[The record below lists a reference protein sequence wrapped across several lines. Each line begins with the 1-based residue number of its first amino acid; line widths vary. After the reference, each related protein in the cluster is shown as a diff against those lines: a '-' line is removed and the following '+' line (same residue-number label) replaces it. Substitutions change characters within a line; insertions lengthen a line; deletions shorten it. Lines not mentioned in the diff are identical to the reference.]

1 MNAAEPD
8 MNPPDHK
15 VRPMPK
21 LVPIALAVLITSP
34 AAAFATTASYICEDK
49 TQIMAVFSP
58 PGVSPGSVSL
68 TLDGAA
74 EPVVLPQQLSA
85 DGGRYANDEI
95 EFWIKGRDATFTRD
109 GRAQPCSG
117 Q

>member
-1 MNAAEPD
+1 MNAAKPD
-8 MNPPDHK
+8 MNHNQKAPFMMSK
-15 VRPMPK
+15 FSI
-21 LVPIALAVLITSP
+21 LTLAILITSP

-49 TQIMAVFSP
+49 TQIVAAFSP
-58 PGVSPGSVSL
+58 PRVSPGSVSL

-109 GRAQPCSG
+109 GRAQACSG

>member
-1 MNAAEPD
+1 
-8 MNPPDHK
+8 
-15 VRPMPK
+15 MPK
-21 LVPIALAVLITSP
+21 LVSLACAILLTGP
-34 AAAFATTASYICEDK
+34 ATAFATTASYVCEDK

-58 PGVSPGSVSL
+58 PGVSPGGVSL
-68 TLDGAA
+68 TVGGAS

-109 GRAQPCSG
+109 GRAQACSG

>member
-1 MNAAEPD
+1 MELK
-8 MNPPDHK
+8 HT
-15 VRPMPK
+15 
-21 LVPIALAVLITSP
+21 LLALIILSP
-34 AAAFATTASYICEDK
+34 AAAIATTASYICEDK

-58 PGVSPGSVSL
+58 PDVSPGSVSL
-68 TLDGAA
+68 TLD
-74 EPVVLPQQLSA
+74 ELDKPVILPQQLSA

-109 GRAQPCSG
+109 GRAEACSG